1 MWISFNQSIW
11 KGGEGEIVV
20 SSMENRSYRPP
31 TVSGLLSITFVTIY
45 TAKCL
50 KIHFS
55 HQFVFLLSSPFLSRF
70 IQLPLLLW
78 LLCIMLRHSLF
89 IHLWMWGVYVN
100 ATESQEIWQIF
111 SLPTRLDITL
121 INDENSFVSLP
132 LSNVTLVLLMD
143 IIAINVAVNYRAVTF
158 GFLLFICRWKDFC
171 YFDLWFFV
179 VVIFW
184 LIYMQC
190 NFKMSSCWG
199 FRMIHENAM
208 ISLIVWKQVGWLS

>member
-78 LLCIMLRHSLF
+78 LLCIMLRHSL
-89 IHLWMWGVYVN
+89 H
-100 ATESQEIWQIF
+100 
-111 SLPTRLDITL
+111 
-121 INDENSFVSLP
+121 SFVNVRSVCECHWKSGNMTNFFPSNTPWYNFNKRRKFIRFP
-132 LSNVTLVLLMD
+132 LSL
-143 IIAINVAVNYRAVTF
+143 
-158 GFLLFICRWKDFC
+158 
-171 YFDLWFFV
+171 
-179 VVIFW
+179 
-184 LIYMQC
+184 QC
-190 NFKMSSCWG
+190 HVSFTNGYNCHKCCC
-199 FRMIHENAM
+199 
-208 ISLIVWKQVGWLS
+208 

>member
-111 SLPTRLDITL
+111 FPSNTPWYNFNKRRKFIR
-121 INDENSFVSLP
+121 FP
-132 LSNVTLVLLMD
+132 LSL
-143 IIAINVAVNYRAVTF
+143 
-158 GFLLFICRWKDFC
+158 
-171 YFDLWFFV
+171 
-179 VVIFW
+179 
-184 LIYMQC
+184 QC
-190 NFKMSSCWG
+190 HVSFTNGYNCHKCCC
-199 FRMIHENAM
+199 
-208 ISLIVWKQVGWLS
+208 